1 MKNLKISHKILLS
14 FGIITL
20 VILAFSV
27 FVVIS
32 NLSTNANAYT
42 MRYEMQMQALGTSL
56 VDDFSQ
62 ANAGVNIINFSFDKR
77 EFDSILTNISS
88 SQLVLQQM
96 KTYIADHRELAVYR
110 PEVDAVSN
118 SINIWSK
125 NINEILALSQELDA
139 IIEGAHNNQRV
150 LTNQSAGVLDYQMEL
165 SREEAYQDIDEAAR
179 IRRVDRV
186 EQGVDIS
193 NRLNAIG
200 ASFEL
205 MFRSLDIS
213 RIYEDMAFLEETVI
227 ILTEFRDGS
236 ALQYNIDTSTA
247 MLEALEAYRGNIAS
261 FLSCFSKRTNLTQA
275 GILYSADAL
284 TAVHNLVS
292 AVEASSIRH
301 ADETI
306 KITSTLRIVSFV
318 IVIAG
323 VVISMLL
330 AFYISD
336 LISKPLINATEKLR
350 EVNDNIGSAANELS
364 DASNSLAEASSEQ
377 AASIEET
384 SATMNQT
391 ASMIL
396 QTVENTF
403 LAKELANEA
412 GITMLEALGHA
423 EELIKSMSELSAS
436 SSEIGKIVSTISSI
450 SFQTNILAL
459 NASVEA
465 TRAGEA
471 GRSFMVVAEE
481 VRSLAQQSAQMA
493 NDTDAIIKNNNA
505 LTLKSVDDSNSVSQ
519 IMDAVGEKARKTAE
533 LLSEISIASEEQSR
547 GIQQINLAMS
557 EMEKATQSSAAISE
571 ESAAAA
577 IELQSQTF
585 SLQQIYE
592 DICILVYGKKQ

>member
-1 MKNLKISHKILLS
+1 
-14 FGIITL
+14 
-20 VILAFSV
+20 
-27 FVVIS
+27 
-32 NLSTNANAYT
+32 